1 MKYSAKK
8 FQTVDFYP
16 TDIRTLKTELTSK
29 SCGHYLFYSAEV
41 RFYKTELTSKSCGH
55 YLFHSAE
62 VRFYKTELTS
72 KILQWHDLRA
82 CPRPV
87 CTEAC
92 KERSGGK

>member
-1 MKYSAKK
+1 MYIIIIVSLRSKPTASHEI
-8 FQTVDFYP
+8 FRPEDPDSRLFYP
-16 TDIRTLKTELTSK
+16 IDIRTLKTELTSK
-29 SCGHYLFYSAEV
+29 SCSHG
-41 RFYKTELTSKSCGH
+41 
-55 YLFHSAE
+55 LFHSAE